1 MAIPNKNNCGD
12 KAASESFA
20 DRLNGYQQRVNS
32 LLTKQIEHASVAGE
46 TLTEAMNYAVLS
58 GGKRLRPLFT
68 YASAEAAGTSP
79 EVADVIAASVE
90 LIHAYSLVHDDL
102 PAMDDDDL
110 RRGRPTVH
118 IQFDEATA
126 VLVGDALNTMAF
138 ELLADPQDAQ
148 IPAELR
154 CQLIKRLA
162 IASGAVGMVGGQGL
176 DIAYTGQPVN
186 QQELE
191 GMFGRKTGKII
202 GAAIMMSADGG
213 TRLSTDQ
220 FSELERYSTLAGLCF
235 QIHDDILDITQTEEV
250 LGKPAG
256 SDTRN
261 DRSTYPARFGLEAA
275 QARAAELLQQANQ
288 CLDRIGPDAEGLRWL
303 TDFIVSRDH

>member
-20 DRLNGYQQRVNS
+20 NRLKGYQQRVNS
-32 LLTKQIEHASVAGE
+32 LLAKQIEHASVPGE

-102 PAMDDDDL
+102 PAMDDDNL

-138 ELLADPQDAQ
+138 ELLADPQDTQ